1 MDRLWPAVY
10 YLIPGLLLG
19 FGLAVLPHREQLG
32 RELPP
37 ARRWLLRSLP
47 ERALA
52 TGWLLMAATLQFT
65 ASLPNAWY
73 LEFCEQDTVLRRE
86 LTSTLFEVDGDGFVS
101 IPQTPGFG
109 IELDWDAL
117 ERYRVD
123 G

>member
-1 MDRLWPAVY
+1 MLFLMGRLWPAVY

-52 TGWLLMAATLQFT
+52 TGWLLMAATLL
-65 ASLPNAWY
+65 AHNL
-73 LEFCEQDTVLRRE
+73 LEEPRLILGACLVLDAVSMAGLALVVWRGAMVPCE
-86 LTSTLFEVDGDGFVS
+86 G
-101 IPQTPGFG
+101 
-109 IELDWDAL
+109 
-117 ERYRVD
+117 
-123 G
+123 